1 MGIGPDNSTLGFPYS
16 LLQIFAMADS
26 TVTINIDN
34 TPIIQQGGS
43 VTQDDIDS
51 ILNEYR
57 EALLGKTII
66 SENLNVSGDTF
77 VEYLDASYINSN
89 YIEIGKEIIFSNPT
103 TSTNIQNMNNQ
114 ITNILLSVSELS
126 ANFNI
131 LDASLILLDASIVK
145 LDVFNELSANF
156 NILDASLILLD
167 ASLNL
172 LDASTVKLEVFN
184 ELSANLIELSNN
196 VYSLLTSYNTANLGI
211 TTISG
216 DLSVTGDTSLND
228 VDISNIT
235 ANTLTLNEG
244 IIIT

>member
-1 MGIGPDNSTLGFPYS
+1 MDAS
-16 LLQIFAMADS
+16 L
-26 TVTINIDN
+26 
-34 TPIIQQGGS
+34 
-43 VTQDDIDS
+43 
-51 ILNEYR
+51 IL
-57 EALLGKTII
+57 
-66 SENLNVSGDTF
+66 
-77 VEYLDASYINSN
+77 LDASTVKLEVFN
-89 YIEIGKEIIFSNPT
+89 
-103 TSTNIQNMNNQ
+103 
-114 ITNILLSVSELS
+114 ELS

-167 ASLNL
+167 ASLIL